1 MLVTLEEAKNYLRV
15 DTVDDDRLIETILS
29 AAHQM
34 SMDILRTDDPVVLEQ
49 EADAKVAVLYAT
61 AYLYEH
67 REEADHKAL
76 VLSLRMQSGTTRM
89 YGRIIIPVQ
98 LRSVEKAVRK
108 YTAPGKPWNPLIFIL
123 RFGIVVKP
131 GE

>member
-15 DTVDDDRLIETILS
+15 DTVDDDRLIEMILS

-34 SMDILRTDDPVVLEQ
+34 SMDILRTDDPAVLEQ

-76 VLSLRMQSGTTRM
+76 VLSLRALLSG
-89 YGRIIIPVQ
+89 
-98 LRSVEKAVRK
+98 SRK
-108 YTAPGKPWNPLIFIL
+108 EAF
-123 RFGIVVKP
+123 
-131 GE
+131 

>member
-1 MLVTLEEAKNYLRV
+1 MLVTLEEAKNYLSV

-76 VLSLRMQSGTTRM
+76 VLSLRALLSG
-89 YGRIIIPVQ
+89 
-98 LRSVEKAVRK
+98 SRK
-108 YTAPGKPWNPLIFIL
+108 EVF
-123 RFGIVVKP
+123 
-131 GE
+131 

>member
-34 SMDILRTDDPVVLEQ
+34 SMDILRTDDPAALEQ

-76 VLSLRMQSGTTRM
+76 VLSLRALLSG
-89 YGRIIIPVQ
+89 
-98 LRSVEKAVRK
+98 SRK
-108 YTAPGKPWNPLIFIL
+108 EAF
-123 RFGIVVKP
+123 
-131 GE
+131 

>member
-15 DTVDDDRLIETILS
+15 DTADDDRLIETILS

-34 SMDILRTDDPVVLEQ
+34 SMDILRTDDPAVLEQ

-76 VLSLRMQSGTTRM
+76 VLSLRALLSG
-89 YGRIIIPVQ
+89 
-98 LRSVEKAVRK
+98 SRK
-108 YTAPGKPWNPLIFIL
+108 EAF
-123 RFGIVVKP
+123 
-131 GE
+131 

>member
-34 SMDILRTDDPVVLEQ
+34 SMDILRTDDPAVLEQ

-76 VLSLRMQSGTTRM
+76 VLSLRALLSG
-89 YGRIIIPVQ
+89 
-98 LRSVEKAVRK
+98 SRK
-108 YTAPGKPWNPLIFIL
+108 EAF
-123 RFGIVVKP
+123 
-131 GE
+131 

>member
-34 SMDILRTDDPVVLEQ
+34 SMDILRTDDPAVLEL

-76 VLSLRMQSGTTRM
+76 VLSLRALLSG
-89 YGRIIIPVQ
+89 
-98 LRSVEKAVRK
+98 SRK
-108 YTAPGKPWNPLIFIL
+108 EAF
-123 RFGIVVKP
+123 
-131 GE
+131 